1 MKERIGWI
9 DITKGIAIIL
19 VVVGHTLIG
28 LKLNDYIFAFHMPVF
43 FICSGILFR
52 QKDIKSVAVNNA
64 KKLLIPFYVSSVI
77 AIITR
82 AISAYLQNW
91 TPEMIKTLTVNTAI
105 GALFGYGSDGGKW
118 FFTVWMI
125 GAIWFLWAFF
135 WSNLIIQLVFKYTKD
150 WEEWKRACLVITISL
165 ISCIIG
171 QYIWIPT
178 NIDIGGFAIIFIY
191 VGYLFRKVR
200 IWEAKK
206 IPWYMYILFVLI
218 WLEDSKLGGI
228 NMVIRF
234 LPSYL
239 SVPGAI
245 AATLILMKLSCFIE
259 KIKYI
264 STILCWCGK
273 NTLKILCVHYIE
285 LVLIPWDKVVTL
297 AGFQDRRITQF
308 IFRMIFVTV
317 VVMFMNMFMKLIK
330 KRQSN

>member
-52 QKDIKSVAVNNA
+52 QKDIKAVAVNNA

-259 KIKYI
+259 KIRYI

>member
-264 STILCWCGK
+264 PTILCWCGK

>member
-1 MKERIGWI
+1 
-9 DITKGIAIIL
+9 
-19 VVVGHTLIG
+19 
-28 LKLNDYIFAFHMPVF
+28 
-43 FICSGILFR
+43 
-52 QKDIKSVAVNNA
+52 
-64 KKLLIPFYVSSVI
+64 
-77 AIITR
+77 
-82 AISAYLQNW
+82 
-91 TPEMIKTLTVNTAI
+91 
-105 GALFGYGSDGGKW
+105 
-118 FFTVWMI
+118 
-125 GAIWFLWAFF
+125 
-135 WSNLIIQLVFKYTKD
+135 
-150 WEEWKRACLVITISL
+150 
-165 ISCIIG
+165 
-171 QYIWIPT
+171 
-178 NIDIGGFAIIFIY
+178 
-191 VGYLFRKVR
+191 
-200 IWEAKK
+200 
-206 IPWYMYILFVLI
+206 MYILFVLI

-259 KIKYI
+259 KIRYI

>member
-200 IWEAKK
+200 IWENKK

>member
-52 QKDIKSVAVNNA
+52 QKDIKANNA

>member
-43 FICSGILFR
+43 FICSGRLFR
-52 QKDIKSVAVNNA
+52 QKDIKAVAVNNA

-317 VVMFMNMFMKLIK
+317 VVMFMNMFMKLLLLYIIY
-330 KRQSN
+330 